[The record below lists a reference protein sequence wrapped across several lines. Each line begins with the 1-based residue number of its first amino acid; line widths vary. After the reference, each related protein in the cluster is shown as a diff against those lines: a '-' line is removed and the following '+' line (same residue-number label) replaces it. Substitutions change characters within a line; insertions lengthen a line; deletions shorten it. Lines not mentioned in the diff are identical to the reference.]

1 MHNHIKDLRDSVS
14 LRHPRAVVL
23 EAHFGISRTL
33 EKLEGTTQLV
43 VLFVVIDKRIGKIQS
58 FPAEDERSP

>member
-1 MHNHIKDLRDSVS
+1 MS